1 MSIIAQQTKFNLSN
15 KSKYFIEVT
24 ISAEQDEEFRMINDS
39 NGNVVPVSQSATE
52 DHGFFST
59 MMDSLLSAFTGKQ
72 LTTIKVNIPPHSAVP
87 ISIRCLTSLTF
98 STNIISKNVSDVIP
112 GDFVLSPEYH
122 GEPFSIQWQ
131 ALLGYGYN
139 SRGDVAIGGTMP
151 AKRDLAIDA
160 TFINHKG
167 QKVTTIDTVP
177 TSCKINFN

>member
-1 MSIIAQQTKFNLSN
+1 MVERLCFWALSPMQCVAQKLCFCSKRRHVKKKFL
-15 KSKYFIEVT
+15 
-24 ISAEQDEEFRMINDS
+24 
-39 NGNVVPVSQSATE
+39 
-52 DHGFFST
+52 
-59 MMDSLLSAFTGKQ
+59 
-72 LTTIKVNIPPHSAVP
+72 
-87 ISIRCLTSLTF
+87 
-98 STNIISKNVSDVIP
+98 ISKNVSDVIP